1 MRTGRHW
8 EVVSSGACA
17 PPSQAQARAQGLKSR
32 EGLVS
37 LCPGGTGEVAG
48 PGAEWMAV
56 WHVQKD
62 KGCSSHVLA
71 SAAHILK
78 LDARP
83 SRTETASHPKGAR
96 GKQGMPQMHQQTD
109 DVTN

>member
-62 KGCSSHVLA
+62 KGCSSQQDRDCLSSKRGTREAGDAPDA
-71 SAAHILK
+71 SAN
-78 LDARP
+78 R
-83 SRTETASHPKGAR
+83 
-96 GKQGMPQMHQQTD
+96 
-109 DVTN
+109 